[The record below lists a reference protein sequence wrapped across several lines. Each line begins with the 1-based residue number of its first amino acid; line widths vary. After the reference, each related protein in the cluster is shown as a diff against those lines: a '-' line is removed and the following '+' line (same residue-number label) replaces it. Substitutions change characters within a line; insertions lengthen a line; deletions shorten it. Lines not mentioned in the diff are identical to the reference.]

1 MISCKTFNEALCEY
15 FFFFWGGGRCFSLK
29 YIIIFNFVF
38 FIQPNYYHFQNL
50 NISSGCTETFF
61 MISVEKIKHKITQ
74 CIPADIFVNSH
85 YLEKLLQTMIH
96 HWGWKVLLKP
106 LTPKIS
112 FSNSLHYLPY
122 SSCDVSLENL
132 VLDKLI
138 IPLLIFFCLIL
149 YWYSREKSCLG
160 HSWELKG

>member
-1 MISCKTFNEALCEY
+1 MISYKTFNEALCEY
-15 FFFFWGGGRCFSLK
+15 FFLGGGDVLAWNILLYFIL
-29 YIIIFNFVF
+29 YFLFNLIIITSK
-38 FIQPNYYHFQNL
+38 
-50 NISSGCTETFF
+50 ISISVRGCTETFF

-74 CIPADIFVNSH
+74 YIPADIFVNSH

-132 VLDKLI
+132 VLDKLNN
-138 IPLLIFFCLIL
+138 PLIDIFLLGIVLIL
-149 YWYSREKSCLG
+149 
-160 HSWELKG
+160 

>member
-1 MISCKTFNEALCEY
+1 MSI
-15 FFFFWGGGRCFSLK
+15 FFFFGGGDVLAWNILLYFIL
-29 YIIIFNFVF
+29 YFLFNLIIITSK
-38 FIQPNYYHFQNL
+38 
-50 NISSGCTETFF
+50 ISISVRGCTETFF

-74 CIPADIFVNSH
+74 YIPADIFVNSH

-132 VLDKLI
+132 VLDKLNN
-138 IPLLIFFCLIL
+138 PLIDIFLLGIVLIL
-149 YWYSREKSCLG
+149 
-160 HSWELKG
+160 

>member
-1 MISCKTFNEALCEY
+1 MKHYEY
-15 FFFFWGGGRCFSLK
+15 LFIFFFLGGGRCFSLK

-74 CIPADIFVNSH
+74 YIPADIFVNSH

-96 HWGWKVLLKP
+96 HWG
-106 LTPKIS
+106 
-112 FSNSLHYLPY
+112 
-122 SSCDVSLENL
+122 
-132 VLDKLI
+132 
-138 IPLLIFFCLIL
+138 
-149 YWYSREKSCLG
+149 
-160 HSWELKG
+160 

>member
-1 MISCKTFNEALCEY
+1 MKHYVSI
-15 FFFFWGGGRCFSLK
+15 FFWGGGGDVLAWNILLYFIL
-29 YIIIFNFVF
+29 YFLFNLIIITSK
-38 FIQPNYYHFQNL
+38 
-50 NISSGCTETFF
+50 ISISVWGCTETFF

-74 CIPADIFVNSH
+74 YIPADIFVNSH

-132 VLDKLI
+132 VLDKLNN
-138 IPLLIFFCLIL
+138 PLIDIFLLGIVLIL
-149 YWYSREKSCLG
+149 
-160 HSWELKG
+160 

>member
-1 MISCKTFNEALCEY
+1 MKHYVSI
-15 FFFFWGGGRCFSLK
+15 FFFLGGGDVLAWNILLYFIL
-29 YIIIFNFVF
+29 YFLYIFNLIIITSK
-38 FIQPNYYHFQNL
+38 
-50 NISSGCTETFF
+50 ISISVRGCTETFF

-74 CIPADIFVNSH
+74 YIPADIFVNSH

-132 VLDKLI
+132 VLDKLNN
-138 IPLLIFFCLIL
+138 PLIDIYLLGIVLIL
-149 YWYSREKSCLG
+149 
-160 HSWELKG
+160 

>member
-1 MISCKTFNEALCEY
+1 MISCKTFNEALWV
-15 FFFFWGGGRCFSLK
+15 FFFFWGGRCFSLK

-74 CIPADIFVNSH
+74 YIPADIFVNSH

-112 FSNSLHYLPY
+112 FSNSLH
-122 SSCDVSLENL
+122 N
-132 VLDKLI
+132 
-138 IPLLIFFCLIL
+138 LIL
-149 YWYSREKSCLG
+149 MMLVWRIWNHREKFRLG

>member
-1 MISCKTFNEALCEY
+1 MKHYVSI
-15 FFFFWGGGRCFSLK
+15 FFFWGWGGDVLAWNILLYLILYFLFNL
-29 YIIIFNFVF
+29 IIITSK
-38 FIQPNYYHFQNL
+38 
-50 NISSGCTETFF
+50 ISISVRGCTETFF

-74 CIPADIFVNSH
+74 YIPADIFVNSH

-112 FSNSLHYLPY
+112 FLILFTIY

-132 VLDKLI
+132 VLDKLNN
-138 IPLLIFFCLIL
+138 PLIDIFLLDIVLIL
-149 YWYSREKSCLG
+149 
-160 HSWELKG
+160 

>member
-38 FIQPNYYHFQNL
+38 FIQPNYNHFQNL
-50 NISSGCTETFF
+50 NISSGLYWNIF
-61 MISVEKIKHKITQ
+61 MISVEKIKYKITEY
-74 CIPADIFVNSH
+74 IPADIFVNSH

-112 FSNSLHYLPY
+112 F
-122 SSCDVSLENL
+122 
-132 VLDKLI
+132 
-138 IPLLIFFCLIL
+138 LIL
-149 YWYSREKSCLG
+149 FTICHTVLVMLVWRIWY
-160 HSWELKG
+160 

>member
-1 MISCKTFNEALCEY
+1 MSI
-15 FFFFWGGGRCFSLK
+15 FFFLGGGDVLAWNILLYFIL
-29 YIIIFNFVF
+29 YFLYIFNLIIITSK
-38 FIQPNYYHFQNL
+38 
-50 NISSGCTETFF
+50 ISISVRGCTETFF

-74 CIPADIFVNSH
+74 YIPADIFVNSH

-132 VLDKLI
+132 VLDKLNN
-138 IPLLIFFCLIL
+138 PLIDIYLLGIVLIL
-149 YWYSREKSCLG
+149 
-160 HSWELKG
+160 

>member
-1 MISCKTFNEALCEY
+1 MISYKTFNEALCEY
-15 FFFFWGGGRCFSLK
+15 FFWGGGDVLAWNILLYFIL
-29 YIIIFNFVF
+29 YFLFNLIIITSK
-38 FIQPNYYHFQNL
+38 
-50 NISSGCTETFF
+50 ISISVRGCTETFF

-74 CIPADIFVNSH
+74 YIPADIFVNSH

-132 VLDKLI
+132 VLDKLNN
-138 IPLLIFFCLIL
+138 PLIDIFLLGIVLIL
-149 YWYSREKSCLG
+149 
-160 HSWELKG
+160 

>member
-1 MISCKTFNEALCEY
+1 MKHYEY
-15 FFFFWGGGRCFSLK
+15 FFFFGGGRCFSLK

-38 FIQPNYYHFQNL
+38 FIQPSNYYHFQNL
-50 NISSGCTETFF
+50 NINSGCTETLF
-61 MISVEKIKHKITQ
+61 MISIEKIKHKITRY
-74 CIPADIFVNSH
+74 IPADIFVNSH

-112 FSNSLHYLPY
+112 FSNSLH
-122 SSCDVSLENL
+122 N
-132 VLDKLI
+132 
-138 IPLLIFFCLIL
+138 LIL
-149 YWYSREKSCLG
+149 MMLVWRIWNHREKFRLG

>member
-1 MISCKTFNEALCEY
+1 MKHYEY
-15 FFFFWGGGRCFSLK
+15 FFFFGGGGDVLAWNILLYLILYFLFNLV
-29 YIIIFNFVF
+29 IIITSKISIS
-38 FIQPNYYHFQNL
+38 IQVALKHFSWYQL
-50 NISSGCTETFF
+50 RKLSIKSHNIFLLIF
-61 MISVEKIKHKITQ
+61 LLILITCQ
-74 CIPADIFVNSH
+74 
-85 YLEKLLQTMIH
+85 EKLLQTMIH

-132 VLDKLI
+132 VLDKLT

-149 YWYSREKSCLG
+149 YWYCREKFSLG

>member
-1 MISCKTFNEALCEY
+1 MISYKTFNEALCEY
-15 FFFFWGGGRCFSLK
+15 FFWGGGDVLAWNILLYFIL
-29 YIIIFNFVF
+29 YFLFNLIIITSK
-38 FIQPNYYHFQNL
+38 
-50 NISSGCTETFF
+50 ISISVRGCTETFF

-74 CIPADIFVNSH
+74 YIPADIFVNSH

-132 VLDKLI
+132 VLDKLNN
-138 IPLLIFFCLIL
+138 PLIDIFLLDIVLIL
-149 YWYSREKSCLG
+149 
-160 HSWELKG
+160 